1 MKLLVTDVAGCVNS
15 MMSGQQTQG
24 GHEPKIIAPLAKEH
38 REGRLHHPQFMDGTA
53 SAQCL
58 YVCSVQG
65 SATTVVRFRQYF
77 KPQGGLNAAI

>member
-1 MKLLVTDVAGCVNS
+1 MKLLVTDAVGCINS
-15 MMSGQQTQG
+15 MMSGQQTRS
-24 GHEPKIIAPLAKEH
+24 GHEPTGIAPLAKEH
-38 REGRLHHPQFMDGTA
+38 REGRLHDPQFMDGTA

-58 YVCSVQG
+58 YVCYVQG